1 MERTIN
7 IRVKTHLSV
16 KKYLAYS
23 FQGFSADSFFIQL
36 SFNYA
41 VQFYFILGWLLSD
54 RLKNLTV
61 RFSILVQFSQLT
73 KSVLH
78 KNRRR

>member
-7 IRVKTHLSV
+7 IRVKTLLSV

-23 FQGFSADSFFIQL
+23 SQGFSADSFFIQL
-36 SFNYA
+36 SFHYA
-41 VQFYFILGWLLSD
+41 FQFYFILGWLLSD

-61 RFSILVQFSQLT
+61 RFSILVQFSQL
-73 KSVLH
+73 SQF
-78 KNRRR
+78 